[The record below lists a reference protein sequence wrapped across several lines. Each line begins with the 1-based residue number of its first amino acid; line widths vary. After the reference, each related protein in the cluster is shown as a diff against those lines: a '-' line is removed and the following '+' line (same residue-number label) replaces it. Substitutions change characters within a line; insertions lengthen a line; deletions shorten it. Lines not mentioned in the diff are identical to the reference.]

1 MLSPHVESLTLTVI
15 FVFFVQADK
24 QEVTSISAD
33 AKEIGLDMSVAAVLS
48 KLDGILTLKE
58 KQIKTQKAFFLS
70 QKTG

>member
-15 FVFFVQADK
+15 FVLFVQADK
-24 QEVTSISAD
+24 QEVTSISAA